1 MAPRR
6 YAGTVTAPDFPP
18 DADWVNAPRPLALA
32 DLRGKLVVLD
42 FWTSCCINCLHN
54 LSQLRKLERKY
65 AREVVVVGVHS
76 PKFAGERGTAAVR
89 DAVRRLGVRHPV
101 VNDPGHRLRDAYAVR
116 AWPTLLFVDPSG
128 KVIGVHEGEFDPQA
142 LDDTLA
148 SMTAEFTAKGLLDR
162 RPLSFAPVGEAE
174 PAGELR
180 YPAKVLADPAGGRVF
195 VADTGHHRVLEVD
208 AETGAVRRVFGS
220 GEGGFVGGPA
230 AAARFHMPH
239 GLALH
244 EGTLYVADTGNHA
257 VRGVWLGEG
266 RVWTVAGTGEQQRP
280 GTVDRPGRPVALNSP
295 WDLAVSSVGLR
306 LWVAMAGAHQ
316 VWEVRL
322 PGAQTARPWAG
333 SGVEDLAD
341 GPRAQA
347 RFAQP
352 SGLALDEPGHRL
364 FVADSEAS
372 GVREVA
378 FGPGGAVRTL
388 VGEGL
393 FDFGDA
399 DGVGPAVRLQHP
411 LGVAWDGSR
420 LLVADS
426 YNHKVKVLDPATR
439 AVRTLAG
446 TGEPGHRD
454 GPLAEAQFA
463 EPGGI
468 SVAGQM
474 VYVADTNNHA
484 VRVLDLERGEVR
496 TLVR

>member
-1 MAPRR
+1 MAPPR
-6 YAGTVTAPDFPP
+6 YAGKVNAPDFPP
-18 DADWVNAPRPLALA
+18 DADWVNATRPLTLA

-65 AREVVVVGVHS
+65 ARELVVVGVHC
-76 PKFAGERGTAAVR
+76 PKFAGERCTASVR
-89 DAVRRLGVRHPV
+89 DAVRRLGVGHPV

-116 AWPTLLFVDPSG
+116 AWPTLMFVDPAG
-128 KVIGVHEGEFDPQA
+128 KVIGVHEGEFDPRA

-148 SMTAEFTAKGLLDR
+148 SMIAEFTAKGLLDR
-162 RPLSFAPVGEAE
+162 RQLSLAAASDAG
-174 PAGELR
+174 PAGQLR

-208 AETGAVRRVFGS
+208 AENAVVRRAFGS
-220 GEGGFVGGPA
+220 GEPGFVGGPA
-230 AAARFHMPH
+230 RAARFDMPH

-244 EGTLYVADTGNHA
+244 EGTLFVADTGNHSIRA
-257 VRGVWLGEG
+257 VWLDEG
-266 RVWTVAGTGEQQRP
+266 RVWNVVGTGGQRRP

-295 WDLAVSSVGLR
+295 WDLVVSSVGLR

-322 PGAQTARPWAG
+322 PGVQSAQPWAG

-341 GPRAQA
+341 GPRAEA

-378 FGPGGAVRTL
+378 FGPDGAVRTL

-399 DGVGPAVRLQHP
+399 DGVGPQVRLQHP

-420 LLVADS
+420 LFVADS

-439 AVRTLAG
+439 QVRTLAG
-446 TGEPGHRD
+446 TGEQGFRD
-454 GPLAEAQFA
+454 GSLTEAQFS

-468 SVAGQM
+468 SVAGNL

-484 VRVLDLERGEVR
+484 IRVLDLERGEVR
-496 TLVR
+496 TLLR